1 MPLGVLLRTSRTL
14 GDGHS
19 SKTNESNL
27 GASGEH
33 EAAESVFGFAVGGQT
48 DIEGLGTRGTDCSG
62 GVDQIDLLLGDVGHE
77 DGRILVSVFAAE
89 IAGTIPRD
97 GQVLASSGNGD
108 IRHVRSSGIADAVEV
123 GQVDVLCI
131 VGDDGVGS
139 ELLSER
145 VATGHVLR
153 GVGEEESQLL
163 VGELAC
169 QILNFLEEVALNHLC
184 GGLGV
189 PDALGLT
196 SHVGDAVPRR
206 TDDRPDFTFES
217 AKDSLLDFSH
227 NFKSL
232 ESE

>member
-1 MPLGVLLRTSRTL
+1 MPLGVLLRTSGTL
-14 GDGHS
+14 SDGHS
-19 SKTNESNL
+19 AEAHEVNL
-27 GASGEH
+27 GACSEH
-33 EAAESVFGFAVGGQT
+33 EGAEVIGGFSVGGQT
-48 DIEGLGTRGTDCSG
+48 DIKGGLAGGTDCSG
-62 GVDQIDLLLGDVGHE
+62 GVDQIDLFLGDVGHE
-77 DGRILVSVFAAE
+77 DGRILVSVLSTE
-89 IAGTIPRD
+89 VAGTIPRD
-97 GQVLASSGNGD
+97 GQVFASCGDGD
-108 IRHVRSSGIADAVEV
+108 IRQLCSGSVADAVEV
-123 GQVDVLCI
+123 GQVDMLCI
-131 VGDDGVGS
+131 VSDDGVGS

-163 VGELAC
+163 IGELAC
-169 QILNFLEEVALNHLC
+169 QILNFLEEIALNHLC

-189 PDALGLT
+189 SDALGLT